1 MPLSRTRKL
10 RSRRPKGPRRAR
22 AAYEVRE
29 LSRAEISIGRE
40 IDHITDCAA
49 RDEVHVVTLGEL
61 VFFSAPGGR
70 AWILDA
76 DDGLAY
82 CLMDEHE
89 RRPSPLRGEDQ
100 ATFAIAWEN
109 RFAVEAGCLWTFAEG
124 AGRTAHLGV
133 PADEIE
139 RSVRRARARRR

>member
-1 MPLSRTRKL
+1 MPRSRNRKL
-10 RSRRPKGPRRAR
+10 RARRKGPQRAR

-29 LSRAEISIGRE
+29 LSQAEINIGRE
-40 IDHITDCAA
+40 IDHIVDCAA
-49 RDEVHVVTLGEL
+49 RDETHVVVLDEL

-76 DDGLAY
+76 EDHLAY
-82 CLMDEHE
+82 CLMDDYE
-89 RRPSPLRGEDQ
+89 RRPSPLRGEDE

-109 RFAVEAGCLWTFAEG
+109 SFALEGGCLWTLAEDG
-124 AGRTAHLGV
+124 ARTAHLGV

-139 RSVRRARARRR
+139 RSVRGVRARRG